1 MAHRV
6 LTSAFLAVVSLGALH
21 AHNAM
26 ATCTTPLTQVAIS
39 TALEGNYASG
49 TNGTE
54 SWNEGHCSKTLYDY
68 KKGPTDP
75 IDPQKIVGSYSYS
88 TSNGSGT
95 VQYSYTGGPSFTY
108 FVQFISTGSYR
119 FCPTGGGTDL
129 IITVAPKAGCPSS

>member
-39 TALEGNYASG
+39 SALEGNYASG

-68 KKGPTDP
+68 KKRPD
-75 IDPQKIVGSYSYS
+75 GS
-88 TSNGSGT
+88 
-95 VQYSYTGGPSFTY
+95 
-108 FVQFISTGSYR
+108 
-119 FCPTGGGTDL
+119 D
-129 IITVAPKAGCPSS
+129 